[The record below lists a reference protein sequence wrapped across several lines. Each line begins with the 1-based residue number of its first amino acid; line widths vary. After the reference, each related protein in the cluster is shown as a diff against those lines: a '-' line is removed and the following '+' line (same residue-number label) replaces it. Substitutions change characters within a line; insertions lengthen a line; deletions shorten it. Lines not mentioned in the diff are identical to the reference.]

1 MAIANGLIDLYA
13 NEVLDSLLGSTSI
26 FPATVYVGLMTAAPN
41 SDGTGVVE
49 PSGNNYAR
57 VAVTNDAGHWP
68 AAAGRAKSHAADI
81 VFPAASGGPWGLI
94 TWVGIFDAPSGGNL
108 LAADPLANPRTVLD
122 TDVYR
127 FQAGVT
133 PLTIT
138 I

>member
-1 MAIANGLIDLYA
+1 MGIANGLIDVYA
-13 NEVLDSLLGSTSI
+13 DAVLDSLLGTTGI
-26 FPATVYVGLMTAAPN
+26 FPATVYIGLLTAAPN

-49 PSGNNYAR
+49 PLGNAYAR
-57 VAVTNDAGHWP
+57 VAVTNDATNWP
-68 AAAGRAKSHAADI
+68 AAAGRAKTHSADI

-94 TWVGIFDAPSGGNL
+94 TWVGIFDLPSGGNL
-108 LAADPLANPRTVLD
+108 LAADPLNNPRTVLD

-127 FQAGVT
+127 FQAGIT